1 MRSNFKVGKTI
12 AGFAYSVARPESPN
26 SRVLFDTFAKT
37 QDKAT
42 QKLKNSKKYFF
53 SKGDGIYRL
62 YSIHMTIMR
71 ELEFN
76 LDEGTE
82 GFPCL
87 DDDEEIEPE
96 PKIIRGRLV
105 IEDAFDC
112 TPVKKNIQARRQ

>member
-26 SRVLFDTFAKT
+26 ARVLFDTFAKT

-87 DDDEEIEPE
+87 DDDEEVEPE
-96 PKIIRGRLV
+96 VKMIRGRIV
-105 IEDAFDC
+105 VEDAFNL
-112 TPVKKNIQARRQ
+112 TNSPKGR